1 MQYSTV
7 SELENELYDKDNK
20 KVDVTDFHGLE
31 QALNNIGSCY
41 ETPDYLKPIATRI
54 QNVRGTDTDFC
65 YHNIQVLVCAA
76 IKEMEEVSIKE
87 LNRHTLKKWA
97 ATLNQAKGLDFE
109 VGFANNLLQKNLCS
123 YFCHSR
129 NFGRN

>member
-1 MQYSTV
+1 MKHRTTSNLLRPESKMFV
-7 SELENELYDKDNK
+7 
-20 KVDVTDFHGLE
+20 E
-31 QALNNIGSCY
+31 QI
-41 ETPDYLKPIATRI
+41 PIFAITI
-54 QNVRGTDTDFC
+54 
-65 YHNIQVLVCAA
+65 VCAA

-87 LNRHTLKKWA
+87 LNWHTLKKWA